1 MSPKILLANKFY
13 YNRGGDCMVTMN
25 TEQLLRAHGHE
36 VAVFS
41 MQYPENVASDYS
53 EYFATEVKFNGGAGA
68 KIAAMKRTLG
78 WGDVKRSFGR
88 LLDDFKPDVVHLGN
102 IHSYLSPVLATMA
115 HKRGIRVVW
124 TLHDYKLLCPSYS
137 CLREGKPCE
146 LCYGHKFQV
155 VKNRC
160 MKGSLAGSA
169 LAWVEA
175 LKWNRKVLERNC
187 DAWICPSQFM
197 ASKMQQGGFDA
208 SKMHVLTNFVDL
220 TKLAVLQQQAGGKRG
235 DYGCYV
241 GRLSAEKGVATLLEA
256 AAGTDTHL
264 MVAGSG
270 PQEQMLRER
279 HAGDGNI
286 EFLGRIDAQQVAQL
300 LSGARWSVMPSECYD
315 NNPLGVI
322 ESLCSG
328 TPVVGTDIG
337 GIPELI
343 GAHDG
348 LIAQPGDVQTL
359 RAAMVQA
366 GEREWNHA
374 DIARRALEKFS
385 GETHYQKL
393 LKIYQNQS

>member
-1 MSPKILLANKFY
+1 
-13 YNRGGDCMVTMN
+13 MVTMG
-25 TEQLLRAHGHE
+25 TEQLLRQHGHE

-41 MQYPENVASDYS
+41 MQYAENVPTAYS
-53 EYFATEVKFNGGAGA
+53 QYFAAEVKFNGGAGA

-78 WGDVKRSFGR
+78 WGDIKQSFDR

-146 LCYGHKFQV
+146 LCFSHKFPV

-175 LKWNRKVLERNC
+175 LKWNRQVLERNC

-208 SKMHVLTNFVDL
+208 SKMHVLTNFVDPA
-220 TKLAVLQQQAGGKRG
+220 KLEVLQQQAGCKRS
-235 DYGCYV
+235 DYCCYV

-256 AAGTDTHL
+256 VAGTGIHL
-264 MVAGSG
+264 IVAGTG

-279 HAGDGNI
+279 HAIDKNI
-286 EFLGRIDAQQVAQL
+286 EFLGRINPQQVAQL
-300 LSGARWSVMPSECYD
+300 LSQAKFSVISSEWYE

-322 ESLCSG
+322 ESLCAG

-343 GAHDG
+343 GAGDG
-348 LIAQPGDVQTL
+348 LIAPHGDVQGL
-359 RAAMVQA
+359 RAAMRQA
-366 GEREWNHA
+366 RGQKWDHD
-374 DIARRALEKFS
+374 DISRRALAKFS
-385 GETHYQKL
+385 GGTHYQGL
-393 LKIYQNQS
+393 MKIYEG